1 MSNIALEPI
10 LINFDD
16 MISIYPIPEL
26 IDEKKVIV
34 QQKKKEVEKIK
45 SFYYCSSCN
54 MTICLSTKY
63 KHMKTKTHLR
73 ILNKSK
79 LSDNNAFTISE
90 NKIMY

>member
-34 QQKKKEVEKIK
+34 QQKKK
-45 SFYYCSSCN
+45 
-54 MTICLSTKY
+54 
-63 KHMKTKTHLR
+63 
-73 ILNKSK
+73 K
-79 LSDNNAFTISE
+79 L
-90 NKIMY
+90 KK